1 MVWLK
6 KKGRDDKEDME
17 EIPIF
22 ANSSADTKYFR
33 DENRDANGGIN
44 TEENVSTNKDKNRGT
59 NTDTNKDTN
68 AANNAPNA
76 HLVRSAH
83 APQKGKPPLV
93 PKSNLSKHATLG
105 KPPYIKSRPLSVTR
119 NSQCLRKMGSNSK
132 EGIPVSND
140 GNGEG
145 EGSKSERRIVKL
157 AEEDINRIAAG
168 EVIIRPC
175 NALKELIENSLDANS
190 TSISVHLNKGGL
202 KSLQIIDDGDGIH
215 KDDLHI
221 VCERFTTSKISNHKD
236 IRTIKTFGFRGEA
249 LASISHVSYLTITTK
264 KKNSPFCYT
273 CTYKDGKPTQK
284 EPSICSGKDGTIIRF
299 DDLFYN
305 MQARLKTFNHNDE
318 YNKCLDVLQKYAIHY
333 PHVSFTCKKWLT
345 NTVDL
350 NTQHVGRGIG
360 GLGGI
365 YIVKKK
371 RKERFDDITKE
382 DASATESAETQT
394 GNKDSQNES
403 PRGVPSESPNNFE
416 NEEEEHLSEFE
427 RKILEEEKYLDENY
441 EKHLNNVKTVIQKIY
456 GRNIAKEL
464 CSIYIKE
471 KIPTF
476 FKCYGLISKPTYC
489 GKKGSYIFFINDRLV
504 ESNIIKRMCEN
515 QYANFLARGNYPWV
529 YLSIR
534 LKYDI
539 VDINV
544 HPTKKEVH
552 FLYQEEI
559 AMLLS
564 RKIEEFLKNSHNMR
578 SFNAPTMKLTQ
589 TKFDLSSV
597 KKEQPQ
603 SSIDVVSGNNI
614 ESSNGNRVGNGTTK
628 RPIDT
633 KRVRTDHKQITL
645 TNYFVKKKEQS
656 KNEDTSVVLFEEK
669 EYEILKL
676 HAPKPALFNVNRESH
691 ISNRKYNRKY
701 PSECDDVSS
710 IGKLKKICEEKE
722 KKELTECLKNSVYVG
737 PVDNMHSLIQYKEK
751 LLMIKM
757 PLIIKEITYQSIL
770 HRIGRIP
777 PFKFDPPIPIYDLLV
792 VAVNNSYSGYFENPD
807 YVNKSIERICNEF
820 EQTFYLYEEM
830 YADYFSLIIE
840 EGCIVT
846 FPACCGEY
854 FPGQEFLPLL
864 FLRLA
869 TQIDYEKEINCI
881 NGICYLL
888 ANFYSKI
895 TLLDDEEWT
904 FQDDLLMIKEK
915 EMQMLLNKTND
926 KKETTS
932 GIDKDNYYFDNILG
946 DETVIDINKHLAV
959 SKNINLVF
967 EKYFFPMIQLNNVMK
982 IPNTFSNN
990 GYIIE
995 LTSLNQLYKIFERC

>member
-1 MVWLK
+1 
-6 KKGRDDKEDME
+6 
-17 EIPIF
+17 
-22 ANSSADTKYFR
+22 
-33 DENRDANGGIN
+33 
-44 TEENVSTNKDKNRGT
+44 
-59 NTDTNKDTN
+59 
-68 AANNAPNA
+68 
-76 HLVRSAH
+76 
-83 APQKGKPPLV
+83 
-93 PKSNLSKHATLG
+93 
-105 KPPYIKSRPLSVTR
+105 
-119 NSQCLRKMGSNSK
+119 MGSNSK

-140 GNGEG
+140 GSGGCEDEVN
-145 EGSKSERRIVKL
+145 KSERRIVKL

-202 KSLQIIDDGDGIH
+202 KSLQIIDNGDGIH
-215 KDDLHI
+215 KDDLQI

-236 IRTIKTFGFRGEA
+236 IRNIKTFGFRGEA

-382 DASATESAETQT
+382 DANTTESAETQT
-394 GNKDSQNES
+394 SMKDSQNGSS
-403 PRGVPSESPNNFE
+403 PRETPSEPPNNFK
-416 NEEEEHLSEFE
+416 NEEGEIFSEFE

-464 CSIYIKE
+464 CSIFVKE

-564 RKIEEFLKNSHNMR
+564 KKIEEFLKNSHNMR

-589 TKFDLSSV
+589 TRFDLSSV

-614 ESSNGNRVGNGTTK
+614 ENNNENRVGSGTTK

-645 TNYFVKKKEQS
+645 TNYFVKKQEQS

-676 HAPKPALFNVNRESH
+676 HAPKPALFNVNRENH

-777 PFKFDPPIPIYDLLV
+777 PFKFDPPIPIYDLLL

-820 EQTFYLYEEM
+820 EQTFYIYEEM

-932 GIDKDNYYFDNILG
+932 GIDKDNFYFDNILG
-946 DETVIDINKHLAV
+946 DETVIDINKHLSV